1 MIVKAI
7 SGLLILVTVYLNFK
21 HGWAG
26 ITNNLKPEEAK
37 MMTDLGLNKTM
48 VTVISVLSLSV
59 CVLTLLPQTFF
70 IGNIINA
77 FSILLIM
84 AFALRS
90 GNYKIILIEVP
101 FFLLPLLLIYLG
113 HPLKK

>member
-1 MIVKAI
+1 MIVKII
-7 SGLLILVTVYLNFK
+7 SILLILVTVFLNFK

-37 MMTDLGLNKTM
+37 MMADLGLNKTM
-48 VTVISVLSLSV
+48 VTIVSVFSLSV

-90 GNYKIILIEVP
+90 GNYKIALMELP
-101 FFLLPLLLIYLG
+101 FFMLPLLLIYLG

>member
-1 MIVKAI
+1 MIAKII
-7 SGLLILVTVYLNFK
+7 SGVLILITVYLNLK

-26 ITNNLKPEEAK
+26 LSNNLKPEEAK
-37 MMTDLGLNKTM
+37 MMADLGLNKTM
-48 VTVISVLSLSV
+48 LTVISVLALAT

-70 IGNIINA
+70 VGNIVNA
-77 FSILLIM
+77 LSIVLIM

-90 GNYKIILIEVP
+90 GNYKIALTEIP
-101 FFLLPLLLIYLG
+101 FFILPLVLIYLG

>member
-1 MIVKAI
+1 MIVKII
-7 SGLLILVTVYLNFK
+7 SILLILVTVFLNFK

-26 ITNNLKPEEAK
+26 IANNLKPEEAK
-37 MMTDLGLNKTM
+37 MMADLGLNKTM
-48 VTVISVLSLSV
+48 VTAISVLSLAV

-90 GNYKIILIEVP
+90 GNYKIMLMEVP
-101 FFLLPLLLIYLG
+101 FFILPLLLIYLK